1 MAHILAVDDQLTI
14 RSMIEAILV
23 GAGHEIT
30 TACDGVDAME
40 KLRANQF
47 DMVITDINMPNMTGL
62 SLIPKIRRLQG
73 YQYVPILMLTTE
85 TSNYKKEKAKNTGAS
100 GWLTKPFNPT
110 RLLTAVDKLMKK

>member
-14 RSMIEAILV
+14 RSTIEAILV

-30 TACDGVDAME
+30 SACDGVDAME

-47 DMVITDINMPNMTGL
+47 DMVITDINMQNTGL

-110 RLLTAVDKLMKK
+110 RLLTAADKLMKK